1 MIFDCSWY
9 NRVGV
14 MVIEYWREVNG
25 EEQARR
31 RESRIDDPRKVGKLF
46 ELGLISYVPLV

>member
-1 MIFDCSWY
+1 
-9 NRVGV
+9 
-14 MVIEYWREVNG
+14 MVVEYWLEVNG
-25 EEQARR
+25 EEQTRR